1 MASFSGT
8 ESVDELAVEKLQIFV
23 KEVGG
28 EVKTLAELSSPEKFL
43 NWQFPDWKSNN
54 ETVMIP
60 PAFTPS
66 QLGLTVSRDGKYL
79 HDDTVNIAGILG
91 EKLVYERLQQIGK
104 ANRLGMFVIHGF
116 KLKDIINWNERCSK
130 KDEKKEEDQVPQGS
144 LASKGEQDFI
154 IFHHKKGVILIEVK
168 NLKEADKDQSME
180 RKKKYIDEE
189 VTDARD
195 VQLERSRQVINAFTK
210 MNAHNEQMSNSVPLP
225 ITMVIALPSTKKV
238 TAHKRPDDTL
248 FIHKED
254 ISSPE
259 SFSEWWKHNID
270 KVPSMGAT
278 AETAMAYE
286 IALSRMLAVRH
297 LGPVSKSECT
307 AYTSY
312 TLETFKHLEN
322 LAKKFHTIKEIEYP
336 HLYQWCR
343 KMFQIVEYSSEL
355 PTEEERNDELLSILR
370 SLNIVKLKDASLL
383 KNLKVLKNL
392 KILKNLNKRLDGRRF
407 LYGDELA
414 AEDAKLFQCLSQL
427 YVLDLDSI
435 VHYMNRVTEACK
447 APDNLVTANKTLK
460 EHNLDNTDKIIS
472 LNELSRLLVKN
483 KSQFLEGEYCTKVDV
498 ELCSNLA
505 KGDIR
510 VLPLPGK
517 RACPP
522 IFTMEQLAVFEGPK
536 KQLIIGG
543 PGSGKTELMRSKAL
557 MLSQQSKGKQ
567 GILYLIQLPK
577 KEKTVFPNTMERY
590 FKENKAKGVDVMTIE
605 LEGEN
610 KEVFKQQCSEI
621 KHQIELQTYSHVFID
636 ELWIGSKIRF
646 QIEKGSDALTVVD
659 ELEIVKF
666 AIENVDGYVWM
677 SSVFDYKEHCFEPD
691 EVRGEEEILPLLV
704 RQNLQGKERPLYK
717 VLGTLLLLETLKRS
731 GGVVRTL
738 KHLLRNTNSIVK
750 LLQDYSRCYFDRDFP
765 YGTDDMLNHNVEG
778 QVIDWVVV
786 QPQSGMDISAPE
798 VEPTAHQQQAQLEEL
813 VELMYKECGDIIQ
826 RALHISTGT
835 QQTHS
840 ISDLRPPSMMKP
852 QKSGKKFQLLPGDIL
867 VVNFVVRYQSRNNNL
882 SNYLKHREIPTHDLK
897 EKGAVSSDFLERVCL
912 LNSSSR
918 ADSTL
923 IEGTEWPMVIILLT
937 SELLFNAEKMPFEM
951 LRNYDAY
958 IAMFRAQAKLVV
970 ISDSWKSSQD
980 FLKVVH
986 MKIK

>member
-8 ESVDELAVEKLQIFV
+8 EPVDELAVEKLQNFV
-23 KEVGG
+23 REVGG
-28 EVKTLAELSSPEKFL
+28 EVKTLAELSTPEKFL

-79 HDDTVNIAGILG
+79 HDDTVNIAGVLG

-116 KLKDIINWNERCSK
+116 KLEDIINWNKRCSK
-130 KDEKKEEDQVPQGS
+130 KGEKREEDQVPQGS
-144 LASKGEQDFI
+144 LACTGEQDFI

-168 NLKEADKDQSME
+168 NLKEAGSEKGSSHIDK
-180 RKKKYIDEE
+180 E
-189 VTDARD
+189 VTFARD
-195 VQLERSRQVINAFTK
+195 VELERSRQVIRAFTK
-210 MNAHNEQMSNSVPLP
+210 MNAHNKQMSNSLPLP

-238 TAHKRPDDTL
+238 TAHTRPDDTL
-248 FIHKED
+248 FIYEED

-259 SFSEWWKHNID
+259 SFSEWWKQNIEEL
-270 KVPSMGAT
+270 KEAPSMGDT

-297 LGPVSKSECT
+297 LGPVSESECT

-322 LAKKFHTIKEIEYP
+322 LAGHFHTIKEIEYP
-336 HLYQWCR
+336 HLYRWCR

-355 PTEEERNDELLSILR
+355 PTRKKRNDALLSILR
-370 SLNIVKLKDASLL
+370 SLNIAKDA
-383 KNLKVLKNL
+383 NL
-392 KILKNLNKRLDGRRF
+392 LKNLNKRLDGMRF

-414 AEDAKLFQCLSQL
+414 AEDANLFQCLSQL
-427 YVLDLDSI
+427 YILDLDSI

-447 APDNLVTANKTLK
+447 APVMLTANRTLT
-460 EHNLDNTDKIIS
+460 ELNLDNTDKIIS
-472 LNELSRLLVKN
+472 LNQLSRILVRN
-483 KSQFLEGEYCTKVDV
+483 KSQFLEGEYCTNLDV
-498 ELCSNLA
+498 ELCSNLV

-517 RACPP
+517 RPCAPV
-522 IFTMEQLAVFEGPK
+522 FTMQQLAVFEGPE

-557 MLSQQSKGKQ
+557 LLSQQSKDKQ
-567 GILYLIQLPK
+567 RILYLIQLAK

-621 KHQIELQTYSHVFID
+621 KQQIELQTYSHVFID

-646 QIEKGSDALTVVD
+646 QIEKDSDAITVVD
-659 ELEIVKF
+659 ELEIVKYV
-666 AIENVDGYVWM
+666 IENIDGYVWM
-677 SSVFDYKEHCFEPD
+677 SSVFDYKEHCFEAD
-691 EVRGEEEILPLLV
+691 EVKSEEEILPLLV
-704 RQNLQGKERPLYK
+704 KQSLQGKERPLYK
-717 VLGTLLLLETLKRS
+717 VLGTPLLLETLRRS
-731 GGVVRTL
+731 GGVVCTL
-738 KHLLRNTNSIVK
+738 KHLLRSTNSIVK
-750 LLQDYSRCYFDRDFP
+750 LLQDYSRCYSDRDFP
-765 YGTDDMLNHNVEG
+765 YGTDNMLNHNVEG
-778 QVIDWVVV
+778 QEIDWIVV
-786 QPQSGMDISAPE
+786 QPQSGMNFSG
-798 VEPTAHQQQAQLEEL
+798 HQPQAQLEEL
-813 VELMYKECGDIIQ
+813 VKLMYKACGDIIRQ
-826 RALHISTGT
+826 ALHISTGT

-840 ISDLRPPSMMKP
+840 ISDLRPPSMMKT

-882 SNYLKHREIPTHDLK
+882 SNYLKQREIPIHDLK

-918 ADSTL
+918 DDSTL